1 MPSTRIDQLLQF
13 LENAPADPF
22 LHHALALE
30 FVKEGDDL
38 SAEKHFRANLDVSPE
53 YVATYYH
60 LGKLLERDIRTEE
73 AIAMYE
79 RGMIVAK
86 AAGDGHTYN
95 ELQSAYEDL
104 VY

>member
-1 MPSTRIDQLLQF
+1 MSNPRIAQLLQF
-13 LENAPADPF
+13 MEASPSDPF

-30 FVKEGDDL
+30 LIKEGDEAA
-38 SAEKHFRANLDVSPE
+38 AEKHFRSNLDVSPE

-60 LGKLLERDIRTEE
+60 LGKLLERDGRAED

-86 AAGDGHTYN
+86 AAGDGHSYN

-104 VY
+104 AY